1 LDPGWTGSAP
11 PGALGLQLS
20 GICGVEFVLS
30 SGVREEREEEGEG
43 SG

>member
-1 LDPGWTGSAP
+1 MNNWMGSAP
-11 PGALGLQLS
+11 PAAMGLQLS

-30 SGVREEREEEGEG
+30 SGVKEEREEGEG